1 MGPVPEVG
9 ITEEEVPGPRD
20 MSWENLFQRFGVA
33 HLPVLGQKSWAVLM
47 PSCVAS
53 RL

>member
-9 ITEEEVPGPRD
+9 ITEEEVPGPHD
-20 MSWENLFQRFGVA
+20 MSWKNLSQRVRVT